1 MTARSL
7 QEHIDSGDGLAHIAN
22 HARRLLQFQALL
34 EAALPVALRAHVR
47 VANFRLG
54 KLLVHAANSAVAA
67 KIRHL
72 VPSLASDLSNKGTK
86 VTQIEVR
93 VQAKPARQLAP
104 KGSRP
109 VLPGNNQKQALTSL
123 ARNLPEGSPLKQ
135 ALDDLLHSV
144 RE

>member
-7 QEHIDSGDGLAHIAN
+7 QEHIDSGDGLAHIAS

-34 EAALPVALRAHVR
+34 EAALPATLRAHVW

-72 VPSLASDLSNKGTK
+72 VPSLAYDLSNKGAK

-93 VQAKPARQLAP
+93 VQAKATGRPTQKRERPA
-104 KGSRP
+104 
-109 VLPGNNQKQALTSL
+109 LPGQNQKQALTSL
-123 ARNLPEGSPLKQ
+123 SRELPEGSPLKG
-135 ALDDLLHSV
+135 ALDGLLRSV